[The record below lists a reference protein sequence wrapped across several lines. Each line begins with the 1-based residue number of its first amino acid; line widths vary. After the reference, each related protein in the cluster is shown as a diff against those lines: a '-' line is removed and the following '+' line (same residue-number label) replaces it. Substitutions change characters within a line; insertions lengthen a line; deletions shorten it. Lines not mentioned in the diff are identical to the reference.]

1 MQRDWTFC
9 DGEGRLGT
17 DSRTL
22 NTYVSDKSSQSDAL
36 TSSTRRSVL
45 ALGSLGILGLLGL
58 RRSALAQIGL
68 SPTDESRDLLVVVFL
83 RGGMD
88 GLNAVPPYGEDAYHR
103 LRPTLALASPKGTGD
118 RAIDLDG
125 FFGLHPSL
133 APFLPLYQ
141 EGRLGIIHAVGSG
154 DQSRS
159 HFEAMSAMERGLPN
173 ATAGA
178 ASGWLARYLSAT
190 QSDTDSPL
198 RAVALGPMLPDSL
211 RGGLAGNAIR
221 SVADFRLAGNVSR
234 GEHFEKMLRLAYA
247 DGNDEAQR
255 AGRDT
260 LKVLDALKK
269 VETSA
274 TGSTYPT
281 SELGEGLRQVSLL
294 AKAGVGLEIATLD
307 KGGFDTHVAQGA
319 GTGWLAGLLDDVAKS
334 LVAFERDMG
343 ERMKRTT
350 VVVMTEFGR
359 RAYENTPL
367 GTDHG
372 RGSAMFLLGGS
383 VKGGKVYGEWPGLE
397 KHQLEDEGDLR
408 VTTDYRH
415 VLAEVLER
423 RMAFPRSE
431 ELFEGLRPQSVG
443 LV

>member
-1 MQRDWTFC
+1 MRKDWTFC
-9 DGEGRLGT
+9 NGNG
-17 DSRTL
+17 SL
-22 NTYVSDKSSQSDAL
+22 NGDQADDKSCKSYEVDA
-36 TSSTRRSVL
+36 SAPEPPPSRRSVL

-58 RRSALAQIGL
+58 RPSALAQVGL
-68 SPTDESRDLLVVVFL
+68 SPDAESKDLLVVVFL

-88 GLNAVPPYGEDAYHR
+88 GLNAVPPYAEDAYHR
-103 LRPTLALASPKGTGD
+103 LRPTLALSGPKGTGD
-118 RAIDLDG
+118 RCLDLDG

-133 APFLPLYQ
+133 APFLPLYRD
-141 EGRLGIIHAVGSG
+141 GRLGIVHAVGSG
-154 DQSRS
+154 DQTRS

-221 SVADFRLAGNVSR
+221 SVADFRLT
-234 GEHFEKMLRLAYA
+234 GETTRASHFEKVLKLAYA
-247 DGNDEAQR
+247 EGGDEAQR

-260 LKVLDALKK
+260 LKVLDALKNIQT
-269 VETSA
+269 EA
-274 TGSTYPT
+274 TGSGYPN
-281 SELGEGLRQVSLL
+281 SELGEGLRQVALL
-294 AKAGVGLEIATLD
+294 AKAGVGLEVATLD
-307 KGGFDTHVAQGA
+307 KGGFDTHVAQGV

-334 LVAFERDMG
+334 LVAFDADMG
-343 ERMKRTT
+343 ERMRRTT

-372 RGSAMFLLGGS
+372 RGSAMFVLGGA
-383 VKGGKVYGEWPGLE
+383 VQGGRVHGQWPGLE
-397 KHQLEDEGDLR
+397 RDQLEDEGDLR
-408 VTTDYRH
+408 VTTDYRN
-415 VLAEVLER
+415 VLAEILER
-423 RMAFPRSE
+423 RLAFPRSA
-431 ELFEGLRPQSVG
+431 ELFEGLRPEKVG